1 MKESVITPV
10 PSVLSRIPQAG
21 LDAHAAADRLI
32 GAGIECY
39 VRRYHLGQV
48 GWFVVASDM
57 SYARLYFPEEIELFP
72 TMAKSNRRV
81 IASQGADFTCGCF
94 QCIRTFAASEIE
106 EYTPDGSALCPHC
119 DTDSVLPRITDVAV
133 LARGNERWFAAGV
146 GSSEC

>member
-32 GAGIECY
+32 AAGIECY

-72 TMAKSNRRV
+72 TRSA
-81 IASQGADFTCGCF
+81 
-94 QCIRTFAASEIE
+94 CIRFQGWGH
-106 EYTPDGSALCPHC
+106 GS
-119 DTDSVLPRITDVAV
+119 
-133 LARGNERWFAAGV
+133 
-146 GSSEC
+146 